1 MVKDEFEEPAIIVT
15 QIRCLRIEILIRFQ
29 DEQAER
35 GMFLFIFFSIK
46 SLGCPCSC
54 KIIGFLHG
62 CFSDILEGIQIV
74 PALNLL
80 LFEKDM
86 SINACEHALKGQHI
100 IFRYAAVIPLDRCEE
115 MQFRAFPEL
124 LFDLAG
130 RESFIR
136 NYDAFSDI
144 VVTDESRVGACVDA
158 VAGKHFRTDWLHKL
172 NVIGIQDRYIAAALD
187 PCFI

>member
-1 MVKDEFEEPAIIVT
+1 
-15 QIRCLRIEILIRFQ
+15 
-29 DEQAER
+29 
-35 GMFLFIFFSIK
+35 MFLFIFFSIK

-100 IFRYAAVIPLDRCEE
+100 IFRYAAVIALDWCEE
-115 MQFRAFPEL
+115 MQFRAFFEFF
-124 LFDLAG
+124 FDFAG
-130 RESFIR
+130 RKTFIR
-136 NYDAFSDI
+136 DKDAFPDI
-144 VVTDESRVGACVDA
+144 VVTDESRIGACVNA
-158 VAGKHFRTDWLHKL
+158 VSRKYFRAYRFHKF
-172 NVIGIQDRYIAAALD
+172 NVIGI
-187 PCFI
+187 